1 MMDKVSKDNSGFSIL
16 EVLIAVVILAIII
29 VPMLHSFVSSHRMNV
44 KSKQLMRATTLAQNE
59 MEIFEKEKIEDL
71 VDPAKFTYTVTGP
84 ETDGSY
90 VFARSSISND
100 ESGASASRFDVVV
113 RLNPERADDTGRY
126 FDTNTKDLLYVNT
139 VGGLDSG
146 SFVQPVKN
154 AKNFNGFDEN
164 VYSWFYSNKLASG
177 GNADYF
183 TSKDSFAK
191 GLARKITVRVYQ
203 VHEGAKTNTIVK
215 VIYDYFAPDDVMSN
229 GCQRYT
235 DEEVV
240 FNNAQKKDEDG
251 NPVELQNVFLF
262 FAPRYDAKGLPETG
276 PVITYGGRNYK
287 VAEDL
292 IVIENE
298 AALPVNFFVVR
309 QELEKTD
316 NSHPYIE
323 KEIEKGKI
331 TKVQPVPRTYQA
343 KIEIHDSHNAEGGLC
358 GTYYTNLNLDQ
369 FPVDAVHKT
378 GPQGTGEKVLL
389 SIYDSNTG
397 ASLYGGD
404 TGVGYSALG
413 EPVKKS
419 ILTLTGDDAMESKDR
434 IYTMEV
440 KVYTH
445 ADTHEDDEK
454 PIVTLTGTKLE

>member
-1 MMDKVSKDNSGFSIL
+1 MDKVSKDNSGFSIL

-71 VDPAKFTYTVTGP
+71 MDPAKFTYTVTGP
-84 ETDGSY
+84 EADGSY

-113 RLNPERADDTGRY
+113 RLNPERADEDGNEDNTRRY
-126 FDTNTKDLLYVNT
+126 FYTNTKDLLYVNT

-154 AKNFNGFDEN
+154 AKNLNGYDEN
-164 VYSWFYSNKLASG
+164 VYHWFYNNKLPSAVLPSDEESG
-177 GNADYF
+177 KAALGN
-183 TSKDSFAK
+183 

-203 VHEGAKTNTIVK
+203 VTEGAKTNTIVK
-215 VIYDYFAPDDVMSN
+215 VIYDYFAPDGVMSN

-240 FNNAQKKDEDG
+240 FNNEQKKDEEG

-262 FAPRYDAKGLPETG
+262 FAPRYDAKGIPEKG
-276 PVITYGGRNYK
+276 PVTTYGGRNYK

-309 QELEKTD
+309 QELEITD
-316 NSHPYIE
+316 TGQPSKD
-323 KEIEKGKI
+323 KEIEKGKT
-331 TKVQPVPRTYQA
+331 TKVRLVPMNYQA
-343 KIEIHDSHNAEGGLC
+343 KIEIHDRQNAEGGLC
-358 GTYYTNLNLDQ
+358 GAYYTNLNLEEI
-369 FPVDAVHKT
+369 KEE
-378 GPQGTGEKVLL
+378 GTGEKILL

-404 TGVGYSALG
+404 PGVEYIALG

-419 ILTLTGDDAMESKDR
+419 IRSLTGDGAMESKDR

-440 KVYTH
+440 EVYTH
-445 ADTHEDDEK
+445 ADAHEDDEK